1 MPGNSTTIP
10 QRLLLFD
17 GVCNLC
23 DRSVQFVIRH
33 DRKGKFKFA
42 SLQSA
47 YAEQILKKY
56 PEITPFNKTGNNPDW
71 GSIVFILNGKAYT
84 RSAAVLKVM
93 EELGFPWKIAA
104 VFYILPAG
112 FRDALYNFIA
122 KNRYQWYG
130 KKDSCI
136 IPTPE
141 LRDRFMD

>member
-1 MPGNSTTIP
+1 MPGNSATIP

-56 PEITPFNKTGNNPDW
+56 PEIAPFNKTGNNPDW
-71 GSIVFILNGKAYT
+71 GSIVFILKGKAYT

-104 VFYILPAG
+104 VFYILPSA
-112 FRDALYNFIA
+112 FRNALYNFIA
-122 KNRYQWYG
+122 KNRYHWYG
-130 KKDSCI
+130 KKDSCM

>member
-1 MPGNSTTIP
+1 MPGNSATIP

-56 PEITPFNKTGNNPDW
+56 PEIAPFNKTGNNPDW
-71 GSIVFILNGKAYT
+71 GSIVFILKGKAYT

-93 EELGFPWKIAA
+93 EELGFPWKIVA
-104 VFYILPAG
+104 VFYILPSA

-122 KNRYQWYG
+122 KNRYRWYG
-130 KKDSCI
+130 KKDSCM

>member
-1 MPGNSTTIP
+1 MPGNRATIP

-56 PEITPFNKTGNNPDW
+56 PEIAPFNKTGNNPDW
-71 GSIVFILNGKAYT
+71 GSIVFILKGKAYT

-104 VFYILPAG
+104 VFYILPSV

-122 KNRYQWYG
+122 KNRYRWYG
-130 KKDSCI
+130 KKDSCM